1 VPIAASNTMTCKV
14 IATLPTGLMA
24 AMLGAGI
31 AHADQP
37 ECVFD
42 GWCSPDDAA
51 AGGVLPGYYNENG
64 QRCPDPDRPCVLD
77 DINQ

>member
-1 VPIAASNTMTCKV
+1 MTRKLVAILAAGPV
-14 IATLPTGLMA
+14 VA

-31 AHADQP
+31 AHAAIDQP

-42 GWCSPDDAA
+42 GWCSPEDAA

-77 DINQ
+77 DINH